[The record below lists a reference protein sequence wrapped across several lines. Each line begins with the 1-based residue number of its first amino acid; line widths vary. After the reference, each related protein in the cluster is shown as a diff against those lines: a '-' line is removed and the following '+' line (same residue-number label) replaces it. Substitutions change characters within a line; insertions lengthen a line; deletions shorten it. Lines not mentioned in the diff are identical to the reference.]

1 MGVFCS
7 NSWYM
12 IYHRTIL
19 DYTGLEGHIG
29 FILALSTP
37 VTLAGVMG
45 KVLEIESE
53 SFGSPNV
60 WLIFG
65 CAGAKNAQF
74 DHETPHFE
82 TTTSRNCTP
91 WQVLFQC
98 YSPLFWLF
106 AMHMWFNPL
115 FPILNV
121 SSLYLFLKNNII
133 STDYTKIIRNRWVNH
148 LRFLAFLRTSLFMN
162 KSIPQS
168 FLFHIPWHISTNDDF
183 VTSFWNVMAPSST
196 SYIPPF
202 PFRPS
207 SATSL
212 PSRGCWGSCELW
224 NS

>member
-1 MGVFCS
+1 
-7 NSWYM
+7 M

-29 FILALSTP
+29 FILALSMP
-37 VTLAGVMG
+37 VMLAGVIG

-82 TTTSRNCTP
+82 TATSRNCTP

-98 YSPLFWLF
+98 YSPFFWLF
-106 AMHMWFNPL
+106 AMHVWLNPL
-115 FPILNV
+115 FPIINV
-121 SSLYLFLKNNII
+121 SPLYLFLKNNII
-133 STDYTKIIRNRWVNH
+133 STIQKSSEIDESIIFVSWH
-148 LRFLAFLRTSLFMN
+148 FFEPSLLMN
-162 KSIPQS
+162 KSIPLS
-168 FLFHIPWHISTNDDF
+168 FLFHIPWHISTNEDF
-183 VTSFWNVMAPSST
+183 VRSFWNVMAPSST
-196 SYIPPF
+196 AYIPPF